1 MERDM
6 MHYSFKRLL
15 VILMFWTFSAH
26 ADEPLRIDVTE
37 GQIDPVPIAVLDF
50 SSASPEQAAMG
61 KSVAQVITADL
72 DRSGLFRP
80 LDPASFIQGQSAA
93 NASIRFADWRL
104 INAQVLLKGS
114 IAPTQDGRLRFEF
127 RLYDV
132 FTEKQMVGFAITA
145 TPDAWRRAAH
155 KIADQV
161 YKRVTGEEGY
171 FDTRIAYAS
180 RQTIRGK
187 RVERIAVMDQDGAN
201 HEFLTDGKS
210 LVLTP
215 RFSPRLDAIAYL
227 NFLNKKPHVYL
238 MKTNTLQ
245 NQLLGQFP
253 GMTYAPRFSN
263 DGSQVIM
270 SYAKLDGTSSIYLMN
285 LGNKTI
291 QRLTNEPQSIDT
303 SPCFSPD
310 NSQVVFMSDRVGKP
324 QLYVMSLS
332 DMEPKRISFGPGEYT
347 TPVWSPRG
355 DLIAFT
361 KMHRGVFSLGVMK
374 VDGSDE
380 RIITQGYMVDEPTW
394 SPNGR
399 VLMYTRQ
406 ERKGPSKLYTI
417 DITGY
422 NERVV
427 QTPHEAMGASW
438 SLLIP

>member
-1 MERDM
+1 MAR
-6 MHYSFKRLL
+6 STFR
-15 VILMFWTFSAH
+15 ILWGVFFFLSAPLR
-26 ADEPLRIDVTE
+26 AEPLRIDVTE
-37 GQIDPVPIAVLDF
+37 GQIDPTPIAILDF
-50 SSASPEQAAMG
+50 VSANPDLSVMG
-61 KSVAQVITADL
+61 QQVAEVVTADL
-72 DRSGLFRP
+72 ERSGLFKP
-80 LDPASFIQGQSAA
+80 LDRASFIQGQGAVNSA
-93 NASIRFADWRL
+93 IRFSDWRL

-114 IAPTQDGRLRFEF
+114 VSRTQDGRLRFEF
-127 RLYDV
+127 RLFDV
-132 FTEKQMVGFAITA
+132 FTEKQMIGFALTA
-145 TPDAWRRAAH
+145 SVDAWRRAAH

-161 YKRVTGEEGY
+161 YKRVTGEDGY
-171 FDTRIAYAS
+171 FDTKIVYVS
-180 RQTIRGK
+180 RQNIRGK
-187 RVERIAVMDQDGAN
+187 RVERVAMMDQDGAN
-201 HEFLTDGKS
+201 HEWLSDGKT

-215 RFSPRLDAIAYL
+215 RFSPNLDTIAYL

-238 MKTNTLQ
+238 MKINTRQ

-263 DGSQVIM
+263 DGRQVIM

-285 LGNKTI
+285 LFDKTI
-291 QRLTNEPQSIDT
+291 QRLTNEPQAIDT

-310 NSQVVFMSDRVGKP
+310 NSKVAFMSDRTGKP
-324 QLYVMSLS
+324 QLYVMNLS
-332 DMEPKRISFGPGEYT
+332 DMEPKRISFGEGKYS

-361 KMHRGVFSLGVMK
+361 KMHKGVFSLGVMK

-399 VLMYTRQ
+399 VIMFTRQ
-406 ERKGPSKLYTI
+406 DRKGPSKLCTI